1 MKFNMYYLQAHKEQ
15 VYKYSSIIFAILFA
29 NLLFY
34 WLSTR
39 TEPISDDWTYIHNN
53 FSVEFL
59 IARFVIWSQRIIIE
73 IPLFSA
79 LRAPYILNLAFCAL
93 LYPVFAITLAKL
105 LKLHIFKSFFVI
117 LPFVAFQSLL
127 ENEGAGVVTTHFNY
141 LLPLITAMW
150 SVVILRSNKVGVF
163 KGCLLLLFT
172 IFSTSNEMLAV
183 TFMLILPVL
192 YFYDR
197 KHRNWYIT
205 VIAISVFHLG
215 IFFLSGANTV
225 RACTD
230 GLTSFT
236 DFDKFSLFYK
246 LYQGTVTTVF
256 YYTTQLNF
264 YSLFF
269 IFTVCYCY
277 FKEQK
282 HALRTS
288 VVITVISS
296 VVLYIYGFINDTH
309 TSMILNYPISY
320 MVEITT
326 NKATALMIFSVVI
339 IGILLCMLLK
349 LKCNYQIKII
359 VLSLLLAAFA
369 IRMTLAFSPTIF
381 FSRTRTFFISNLLIL
396 LASCYLLIRYDLFG
410 KLQTKAVILGLG
422 ALAMSY
428 QTLTMTP
435 KVRLPLTYSSS
446 YVYNFAKCVIKY
458 KAPLKYADIATS
470 VNLFTQNSS
479 ITYSLNSW
487 MAYVSFREKEILKS
501 RQLPLLKNIFYHF
514 EDDGDKQNSV
524 IPIIQLDLLYP
535 DFLKNKGMD
544 RYNDFNEEIII
555 TGELSSIETEENIV
569 KEQLE

>member
-1 MKFNMYYLQAHKEQ
+1 MKFNKHYLQDHKEQ

-29 NLLFY
+29 NLLFC

-39 TEPISDDWTYIHNN
+39 TKPISDDWTYIHNN

-79 LRAPYILNLAFCAL
+79 LRAPYILNLVFCAL
-93 LYPVFAITLAKL
+93 LYPLFAITLSKL
-105 LKLHIFKSFFVI
+105 LKLHILKSFFII
-117 LPFVAFQSLL
+117 LPLVGFQSLL

-141 LLPLITAMW
+141 LLPLIIAMW
-150 SVVILRSNKVGVF
+150 SVIILRSDNVGF
-163 KGCLLLLFT
+163 LKGILLLAFT
-172 IFSTSNEMLAV
+172 IFSSSNEMLAV
-183 TFMLILPVL
+183 AFILILPFL
-192 YFYDR
+192 YFYER
-197 KHRNWYIT
+197 KHRNWYIG
-205 VIAISVFHLG
+205 VIAISAFHLG
-215 IFFLSGANTV
+215 VFFLSGANTV

-246 LYQGTVTTVF
+246 LYQGTVSTLF

-264 YSLFF
+264 YSLFL
-269 IFTVCYCY
+269 IFALCYCY
-277 FKEQK
+277 FKEHK
-282 HALRTS
+282 NALRTS
-288 VVITVISS
+288 VVITTISG

-326 NKATALMIFSVVI
+326 NKATALMIFSLVV
-339 IGILLCMLLK
+339 IGILLYMVLK

-359 VLSLLLAAFA
+359 VLSLLLAAFT

-396 LASCYLLIRYDLFG
+396 LASCYLLIRFDLL
-410 KLQTKAVILGLG
+410 KKIQTKAVILGLG
-422 ALAMSY
+422 VLAISY
-428 QTLTMTP
+428 QALTMTP

-470 VNLFTQNSS
+470 VNLFTKNSS
-479 ITYSLNSW
+479 ITNSLNSW

-501 RQLPLLKNIFYHF
+501 GQVPLLKNIFYHF
-514 EDDGDKQNSV
+514 EDDGDKQNQV

-544 RYNDFNEEIII
+544 HYNDFREEIII
-555 TGELSSIETEENIV
+555 EGELSSIRAEANIV
-569 KEQLE
+569 EEQFE